1 MPTTREEDLLK
12 ESIMSAKTHILLSA
26 TVIVTAVSISFCAS
40 AREVGHRGGAAR
52 SEAMHSAGH
61 RDEALRQ
68 TERRNV
74 GAAGVNARR
83 YGPAAAEGA
92 AVGAARR
99 GYGAAA
105 EGAAVGAAAGTAAAG
120 AAAGNAAGVYN
131 AVGGAAIGNPPPPT
145 SVPPN
150 CVRGPLGR
158 LVCR

>member
-1 MPTTREEDLLK
+1 
-12 ESIMSAKTHILLSA
+12 MSAKTHILLSA
-26 TVIVTAVSISFCAS
+26 MAIVTAGSISFCAS

-52 SEAMHSAGH
+52 GEAMHSAGH

-68 TERRNV
+68 AEHRNV
-74 GAAGVNARR
+74 GAAGVDARR
-83 YGPAAAEGA
+83 YGPAAEGA

-120 AAAGNAAGVYN
+120 TAVGNAAGVYN

>member
-1 MPTTREEDLLK
+1 LLK

-26 TVIVTAVSISFCAS
+26 TAIVTAASISFCAS

-61 RDEALRQ
+61 RDEAVRQ
-68 TERRNV
+68 IEHRNV
-74 GAAGVNARR
+74 GAAA
-83 YGPAAAEGA
+83 
-92 AVGAARR
+92 GAARR

-105 EGAAVGAAAGTAAAG
+105 EGTAVGAAAGTAAAG
-120 AAAGNAAGVYN
+120 AAVGNAAGVYN
-131 AVGGAAIGNPPPPT
+131 AIGGAAIGNPQPPT

>member
-1 MPTTREEDLLK
+1 
-12 ESIMSAKTHILLSA
+12 MSAKTHILLSA

-52 SEAMHSAGH
+52 SEAIHSAGH
-61 RDEALRQ
+61 RDEAIRQ
-68 TERRNV
+68 IEHRNV
-74 GAAGVNARR
+74 GAA
-83 YGPAAAEGA
+83 AA
-92 AVGAARR
+92 GAARR

-120 AAAGNAAGVYN
+120 AAIGNAAGVYN
-131 AVGGAAIGNPPPPT
+131 AVGGAAIANPPAPAAVPT
-145 SVPPN
+145 N

>member
-1 MPTTREEDLLK
+1 
-12 ESIMSAKTHILLSA
+12 
-26 TVIVTAVSISFCAS
+26 
-40 AREVGHRGGAAR
+40 
-52 SEAMHSAGH
+52 MHPAGH
-61 RDEALRQ
+61 RDEAITQ
-68 TERRNV
+68 AEHRNV
-74 GAAGVNARR
+74 GAAARR
-83 YGPAAAEGA
+83 GYGAAAEGV

-131 AVGGAAIGNPPPPT
+131 AVGGATIGNPPASPAVPT
-145 SVPPN
+145 N

>member
-1 MPTTREEDLLK
+1 
-12 ESIMSAKTHILLSA
+12 MSAKTRILLSA
-26 TVIVTAVSISFCAS
+26 TAFVAAASISFCAS

-68 TERRNV
+68 TEQHRNV

-105 EGAAVGAAAGTAAAG
+105 EGAAVGAAAGTAAG
-120 AAAGNAAGVYN
+120 AAAGTAAGVYN
-131 AVGGAAIGNPPPPT
+131 AVSGAAVGSPPPPAA
-145 SVPPN
+145 VPPN
-150 CVRGPLGR
+150 WPLSGQLTRAKPR
-158 LVCR
+158 LYEA